1 VLLRFIVVMNV
12 NFQNAR
18 LLGFVQVRV
27 GAKIFALPVQ
37 SVHFERDTSSVTPAG
52 GFFADENE
60 GDQYGIIVDS
70 DASESDVQAQI
81 RRGSEEAVRHISQ
94 KLLN

>member
-1 VLLRFIVVMNV
+1 MNA
-12 NFQNAR
+12 NLQNAR

-27 GAKIFALPVQ
+27 GAKVFALPVQ
-37 SVHFERDTSSVTPAG
+37 SVHFERDNASGPPAG
-52 GFFADENE
+52 GFFTDEDE
-60 GDQYGIIVDS
+60 GNPYGIIVDG

-94 KLLN
+94 KMMN